1 MRDKTRGMMPQQI
14 MEHGKV
20 PPNAVDLEDA
30 VLGAAMLERDGL
42 NAIIDILTPESF
54 YKLEHQRIFRAIT
67 DLFNENHPID
77 ISTVSTQLKKTG
89 LLEMC
94 GGPYYISKL
103 TDRVASSANSEYHA
117 RIIQQKY
124 IQREIIRVTGEVYA
138 NAFEDTSDPIEL
150 LDMLGSAAEKIA
162 GTISGSRSKCMGEY
176 AQEVIARV
184 DLAAKQN
191 GLTGL
196 ETGFTDLDKLHG
208 GRQNGHLIIIAGR
221 PAMGKTAL
229 ALSEAMHIAELDK
242 SVLFVS
248 LEMGAVELTQRAMAA
263 DTGIYLERFANGDM
277 DPEHRS
283 RLTLSAAKWKGSKL
297 HIVDDIHTLTAIKAE
312 ARRLKEK
319 QGLAAVYVDYLQL
332 IQITVRGNRENEV
345 SEISRS
351 LKLMA
356 RSLNVPVIA
365 LSQLSRSVETR
376 GGTKRPMLSD
386 LRESGAIEQDADVV
400 EFVYRPEYYGIEM
413 DESSG
418 LSSRGLAL
426 RIVAK
431 NRHGGLADLP
441 MKFDGRLTKFTDW
454 VDPLEDTS
462 RISMPMKQLKPNI
475 SFYEK
480 DNESESI
487 SPF

>member
-1 MRDKTRGMMPQQI
+1 MRKPTYLNANVT
-14 MEHGKV
+14 EHGKV
-20 PPNAVDLEDA
+20 PPSAIDLEDA
-30 VLGAAMLERDGL
+30 VLGAAMLERNGL
-42 NAIIDILTPESF
+42 TSIVDILTPDSF
-54 YKLEHQRIFRAIT
+54 YKIEHQHIFRAIIE
-67 DLFNENHPID
+67 LFNADKPVD
-77 ISTVSTQLKKTG
+77 ISTVTMHLKASG
-89 LLEMC
+89 HLEAC
-94 GGPYYISKL
+94 GGAYYISKL
-103 TDRVASSANSEYHA
+103 TDRVASSANAEYHA
-117 RIIQQKY
+117 RIIQQKF
-124 IQREIIRVTGEVYA
+124 IQRELIRVAGNIYA
-138 NAFEDTSDPIEL
+138 EAFEDGADALEI
-150 LDMLGSAAEKIA
+150 LGRLSSEAEKIA
-162 GTISGSRSKCMGEY
+162 GGLSGSQSKCMGEY

-184 DLAAKQN
+184 DLAAKSK

-196 ETGFTDLDKLHG
+196 ETGFADLDKLHG

-229 ALSEAMHIAELDK
+229 ALSEAIHIAELDK

-332 IQITVRGNRENEV
+332 IQSTGRGNRENEV

-376 GGTKRPMLSD
+376 GGSKRPMLSD

-400 EFVYRPEYYGIEM
+400 EFVYRPEYYGI
-413 DESSG
+413 DEIDEIGSTN
-418 LSSRGLAL
+418 GLAL
-426 RIVAK
+426 RLIAK

-441 MKFDGRLTKFTDW
+441 MRFEGKLTKFSDW
-454 VDPLEDTS
+454 IDPTQDTS
-462 RISMPMKQLKPNI
+462 RLELTTSVMKPNTN
-475 SFYEK
+475 FYEK
-480 DNESESI
+480 DHEDQ
-487 SPF
+487 PF